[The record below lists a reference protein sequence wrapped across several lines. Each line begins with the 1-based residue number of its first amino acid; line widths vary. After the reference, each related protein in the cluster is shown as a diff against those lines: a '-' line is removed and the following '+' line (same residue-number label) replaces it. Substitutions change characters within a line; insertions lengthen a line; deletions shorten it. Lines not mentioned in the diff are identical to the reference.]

1 MFWDVMSTANNISV
15 PVKMNAAVTAPNS
28 NASSTG
34 GMYRVLHAFD
44 ASGKKLLKLI
54 PIGPQCIPI
63 VPSHNKTTNA
73 CLQPIVEQQKVFTS
87 SPIQIA
93 QSAITQSALPVLEQ
107 SSSGKY
113 IIPAERTFVLKPV
126 STIPVNEKV
135 AIPTTNSSIKVCVPS
150 LIKQKLVP
158 GTSHMV
164 NADHAYSVVNINTH
178 PVSTKPLVL
187 PAGSKLHF
195 STGTES
201 KAVSTS
207 TLSPGIQ
214 EKILATVGSG
224 SQEPQKNVQTVIYL
238 SPVNAVKTAPVNTV
252 KLTPLK
258 SVPLSAA
265 KEAQV
270 TLVKTPA
277 PAVNAN
283 PIKDS
288 QEPLKIVS
296 SHVQNPG
303 APMKWVVQENPDSP
317 APYLVPVKPNHNSAS
332 KILKTLATIEQA
344 GKGAKEPS
352 VLSEAATTQTTS
364 GKDNSLVMCNGKTYL
379 LAKKNPEPTKLQVFK
394 DKGNEAVLNVKT
406 EKPTAETEMERTLKL
421 SLQSSQPTSSSAGFI
436 KRNVTS
442 EKPIVIQDDSDTD
455 VDDSDEIQHVEFSK
469 SSNISPRR
477 QKCVAVQT
485 VRRGICTIAEVID
498 MTNDYDPIT
507 SENHTLSYKE
517 SVLFSHGSTVQQS
530 PVDLCEG
537 FSGHE
542 PSKRKYETDSQ
553 LRKKFGITSDVK
565 ICLQRCSPH
574 KSISLQ
580 AKTQQVILN
589 KNPLEGIRK
598 LIQES
603 KADARAKKLNLSQTE
618 VSGKC
623 DPNTSPKQT
632 SECLPPDF
640 KKMKIDSRGDM
651 AIPSSSEEN
660 SRKQGVNPHNVHP
673 YENSGG
679 HNFMPSNDK
688 DSVMDE
694 VAHCSKQLDS
704 ITSGSSNTSASAM
717 DEDIFIVTPMD
728 SEEIVREEK
737 IKRLK
742 ELLKQKETALEEI
755 RKNRV
760 VSIS

>member
-1 MFWDVMSTANNISV
+1 MSTANNISV
-15 PVKMNAAVTAPNS
+15 PVKMNAAVTAPSS

-63 VPSHNKTTNA
+63 APSHNKTTNA
-73 CLQPIVEQQKVFTS
+73 CLQTIVEQQRVFTS

-164 NADHAYSVVNINTH
+164 NADHAYSVVNINPH
-178 PVSTKPLVL
+178 PVTTKPLVL
-187 PAGSKLHF
+187 PAGSKFHI

-224 SQEPQKNVQTVIYL
+224 SQEPPKNVQTVIYL

-258 SVPLSAA
+258 SVPLTAP

-277 PAVNAN
+277 PAVNVN
-283 PIKDS
+283 PIKNS

-296 SHVQNPG
+296 SHVQNQG

-317 APYLVPVKPNHNSAS
+317 APYLVPVKPNHNAAS

-344 GKGAKEPS
+344 EKGAKEPS
-352 VLSEAATTQTTS
+352 VLSETATTQTTS

-379 LAKKNPEPTKLQVFK
+379 LAKKNPEPTKLQVVK
-394 DKGNEAVLNVKT
+394 HKGSEAVLNVKT
-406 EKPTAETEMERTLKL
+406 EKPTAETEMERTLKF
-421 SLQSSQPTSSSAGFI
+421 SLQSSQPTSSSTCFI

-455 VDDSDEIQHVEFSK
+455 VDNSDEVQHVEFSK
-469 SSNISPRR
+469 SSNSTPGR

-498 MTNDYDPIT
+498 MTNDNDPIT
-507 SENHTLSYKE
+507 SENHTLSYKK
-517 SVLFSHGSTVQQS
+517 SVLFSHGSTVQQI

-537 FSGHE
+537 FSGHT

-553 LRKKFGITSDVK
+553 LRKRFGITSDVK
-565 ICLQRCSPH
+565 ICLKRCSPH

-580 AKTQQVILN
+580 AKTQQVILNN

-603 KADARAKKLNLSQTE
+603 KADARAKKLNLSETE

-623 DPNTSPKQT
+623 DPKTSPKRT

-640 KKMKIDSRGDM
+640 KKMKIDSQGDM
-651 AIPSSSEEN
+651 VIPSSSEEN
-660 SRKQGVNPHNVHP
+660 SRKQGVSPYNVHP
-673 YENSGG
+673 CENTSG
-679 HNFMPSNDK
+679 HNFVPSNDK
-688 DSVMDE
+688 DSAMDE

-704 ITSGSSNTSASAM
+704 IPSGSSNTSASTM